1 MKFFITLSTFYFYII
16 SFVDNNS
23 GITIK
28 NPIIIEPHHLGDLSD
43 LISKQTKDDNYVKT
57 TSCHYIKTSQDIRAL
72 HSYNSAWYGI
82 PHVKEGTGVTNVL
95 MSDDVQLILKLLP
108 DHAAKIRSLFAII
121 KYVLFE
127 NYGITKWQNF
137 VNLVVREFPESIK
150 NGKKEI
156 IWENSALTLLYRYS
170 MCLQNLS
177 TYLNCPHPCNAL
189 PCNQIEHAKQLS
201 CELVMRSKEEFNP
214 DIAQDL
220 FKQPI
225 ADLFRRDY
233 KCTCNEGFKWL
244 QDNKKCVI
252 DQSTCEKFNHCNG
265 QHCEILNNTNSLRS
279 FKCNF

>member
-1 MKFFITLSTFYFYII
+1 M
-16 SFVDNNS
+16 
-23 GITIK
+23 
-28 NPIIIEPHHLGDLSD
+28 GDLSD
-43 LISKQTKDDNYVKT
+43 LISKETKDDNIVTTKT
-57 TSCHYIKTSQDIRAL
+57 GDYIKTSQDIRAL

-95 MSDDVQLILKLLP
+95 MSDDVQLILELKNKRGELFWTRYLLKVLS
-108 DHAAKIRSLFAII
+108 DII
-121 KYVLFE
+121 N
-127 NYGITKWQNF
+127 NYGETDNNYYWQQF
-137 VNLVVREFPESIK
+137 VNLVAGEFSESIK

-214 DIAQDL
+214 DIAKNL
-220 FKQPI
+220 FSHPI

-252 DQSTCEKFNHCNG
+252 DQSTCEK
-265 QHCEILNNTNSLRS
+265 
-279 FKCNF
+279 